1 MYDTVCYSQQAQ
13 WRTISGVSAK
23 YVGVGPKKNQKDD
36 ENPREFHFPLALRN
50 HNRNVSRSI

>member
-1 MYDTVCYSQQAQ
+1 MTQCATRS
-13 WRTISGVSAK
+13 RLSGEPFLASLPNMLALDQ
-23 YVGVGPKKNQKDD
+23 KKNQKDD